1 MTASL
6 SGVVALLEEG
16 QRDGE
21 LRDFDPL
28 MMARI
33 IRRTLDAEGA
43 RVAHGAPVDAVID
56 ELIATFSRATRSAP

>member
-1 MTASL
+1 
-6 SGVVALLEEG
+6 
-16 QRDGE
+16 
-21 LRDFDPL
+21 